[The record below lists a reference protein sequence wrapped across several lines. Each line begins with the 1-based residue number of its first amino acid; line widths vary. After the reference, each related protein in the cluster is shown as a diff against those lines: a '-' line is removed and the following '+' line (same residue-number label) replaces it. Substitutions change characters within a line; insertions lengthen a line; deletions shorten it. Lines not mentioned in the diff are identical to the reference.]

1 MRTLYFHNLP
11 LNVAK
16 SAFCDAVEKF
26 VVNVFG
32 EGKGAPKPFV
42 HLEVL
47 DNPTLNNKHVGYGWI
62 QFVDEKTVDVFVA
75 RLEIEPMMFGT
86 EVVAFSREKPPGI
99 SAASFGQSASST
111 SNTSGAH
118 QPQSGSP
125 GSARQASGLGRSR
138 APGRSGGPVMNLNRV
153 KHPQFEKREVRP
165 PNIKYLRKLR
175 HRLSVLGP
183 HLRLETL
190 EFGVLRN
197 WNFSVEYSRS
207 LIEETGYFIF
217 EDDEKSLRIS
227 IGGSHQDSIQ
237 PSVAIATQTVNYVA
251 LGTDAGKRY
260 MFLAL
265 SQNPHF
271 ELGDIARP
279 LRPDGRFDARGSRDR
294 LSALDERHERIAPYA
309 SRWIKL
315 VFHED
320 GGAPDAKMCK
330 LAGLPVPAIDPP
342 LSFSKLDV
350 YSPDKVGAIENWFQG
365 GSLDWGVAFQI
376 EALFRNATLV
386 PSELMAIKP
395 IVEKLAKESKDR
407 AADALRTFRA
417 EIQGAGAH
425 KTFNDF
431 ENKDVVDEFN
441 EHLRKSAQAMPWERI
456 GMSKSSFMC
465 YHVKITPTAVHLNG
479 PLEEQSNRV
488 IRRYPGY
495 ETHFIRVTFTDEAD
509 QRTRFEYQVDTL
521 AFTQKRVGQF
531 LKNTIPLCN
540 RHYELLGYSQS
551 GFREHACF
559 YIAPFEWE
567 GESIDGEFI
576 RRSLGNF
583 DRVIDSPSRYGARM
597 SQAFSATSPSIIL
610 KASEIKNIVDIEKD
624 KDKNFTD
631 GCATISRELTKD
643 VWESMLKHLPA
654 NRQGFHHEN
663 EQPPSAF
670 QIRIGGSKGM
680 VRLDPKLEGRV
691 LCLRPSMN
699 KFDAEHDLSLEI
711 ARAF

>member
-1 MRTLYFHNLP
+1 MGTIYFHNLP

-26 VVNVFG
+26 VVNVLG
-32 EGKGAPKPFV
+32 EGGGTPKLLV
-42 HLEVL
+42 HLEVP
-47 DNPTLNNKHVGYGWI
+47 DSPTSNKKHVGYGWI
-62 QFVDEKTVDVFVA
+62 ELLDEKTVDIFMA
-75 RLEIEPMMFGT
+75 RLGTEPMMFGT

-111 SNTSGAH
+111 SQSTTSASRVH

-125 GSARQASGLGRSR
+125 GSARPASGLGSSR
-138 APGRSGGPVMNLNRV
+138 APGRSNGPVMNLNRV
-153 KHPQFEKREVRP
+153 KYPQFEKREVRP

-175 HRLSVLGP
+175 HRHSVLGP

-197 WNFSVEYSRS
+197 YNFSVEYSRP

-237 PSVAIATQTVNYVA
+237 PSVAIATQT
-251 LGTDAGKRY
+251 Y

-294 LSALDERHERIAPYA
+294 LSALDECHERIAPYA

-320 GGAPDAKMCK
+320 VGAPNAEMCK
-330 LAGLPVPAIDPP
+330 LAGLPVPEIDPP
-342 LSFSKLDV
+342 LSFSKLDI
-350 YSPDKVGAIENWFQG
+350 YSPDKVAAIENWFQG
-365 GSLDWGVAFQI
+365 GSLDWGVAFQV

-417 EIQGAGAH
+417 EIQGVGAH

-441 EHLRKSAQAMPWERI
+441 EHLRKSARAMPWERI

-488 IRRYPGY
+488 ICRYPG
-495 ETHFIRVTFTDEAD
+495 
-509 QRTRFEYQVDTL
+509 
-521 AFTQKRVGQF
+521 
-531 LKNTIPLCN
+531 
-540 RHYELLGYSQS
+540 
-551 GFREHACF
+551 
-559 YIAPFEWE
+559 
-567 GESIDGEFI
+567 
-576 RRSLGNF
+576 
-583 DRVIDSPSRYGARM
+583 
-597 SQAFSATSPSIIL
+597 
-610 KASEIKNIVDIEKD
+610 
-624 KDKNFTD
+624 
-631 GCATISRELTKD
+631 
-643 VWESMLKHLPA
+643 
-654 NRQGFHHEN
+654 
-663 EQPPSAF
+663 
-670 QIRIGGSKGM
+670 
-680 VRLDPKLEGRV
+680 
-691 LCLRPSMN
+691 
-699 KFDAEHDLSLEI
+699 
-711 ARAF
+711 